1 MILFLYNCLVN
12 LMTWVYFTRIVFFHK
27 TGMHQQSTTHL
38 FMIEPVEF
46 YSNEQ
51 TAFTNH
57 YQKEV
62 TNESADDIAEKALA
76 EFHGLK
82 NAIEERG
89 IKVTSLLGSRDC
101 PDHIFPNWFMTFDDK
116 TMQIFSM
123 MAPNRREEKKAH
135 MIQHLTESYELT
147 DDMSHLEEKEVFLES
162 TSSMVFDR
170 VNRIVY
176 GGISPRTNAVQLILW
191 CRNNNYELVL
201 FETESHK
208 GSPIYHTDV
217 LMYVGTDIIGICL
230 DVIKPEHRD
239 FVKEKVNA
247 NHKVVEL
254 TSDQIQSFCGNAIEA
269 KNEKNELFLIISS
282 TAYNALNKDQ
292 IDSLLTSYK
301 EIIYSD
307 IPTIEKYGGGS
318 ARCMLTEL
326 F

>member
-1 MILFLYNCLVN
+1 
-12 LMTWVYFTRIVFFHK
+12 
-27 TGMHQQSTTHL
+27 
-38 FMIEPVEF
+38 
-46 YSNEQ
+46 
-51 TAFTNH
+51 
-57 YQKEV
+57 
-62 TNESADDIAEKALA
+62 
-76 EFHGLK
+76 
-82 NAIEERG
+82 
-89 IKVTSLLGSRDC
+89 
-101 PDHIFPNWFMTFDDK
+101 
-116 TMQIFSM
+116 
-123 MAPNRREEKKAH
+123 

>member
-1 MILFLYNCLVN
+1 
-12 LMTWVYFTRIVFFHK
+12 
-27 TGMHQQSTTHL
+27 MHQQSTSHL

-51 TAFTNH
+51 TAYTNH
-57 YQKEV
+57 YQKTVLDEAA
-62 TNESADDIAEKALA
+62 EKIAEKALA

-82 NAIEERG
+82 NAIEKRG
-89 IKVTSLLGSRDC
+89 IRVTSLLGSSDC
-101 PDHIFPNWFMTFDDK
+101 PDHVFPNWFITFDDK

-123 MAPNRREEKKAH
+123 MAPNRREEKKSH
-135 MIQHLTESYELT
+135 MIQHLSETYELT
-147 DDMSHLEEKEVFLES
+147 DDISHLEEKEIFLES

-176 GGISPRTNAVQLILW
+176 GGISPRTNAVQLIIW
-191 CRNNNYELVL
+191 CRNNNYDLVL

-230 DVIKPEHRD
+230 DVIKPEHRE
-239 FVKEKVNA
+239 FVREKVNQY
-247 NHKVVEL
+247 HDVLEL
-254 TSDQIQSFCGNAIEA
+254 SAEQIQDFCGNAIEA
-269 KNEKNELFLIISS
+269 KNDKGELFLIIS
-282 TAYNALNKDQ
+282 TRAYQALNQNQ
-292 IDSLLTSYK
+292 IKKLLESYK
-301 EIIYSD
+301 EIIHSD